1 MNCGKLS
8 TAAVRV
14 TMSEFQYGLKDKFLT
29 KEELY
34 EFRFL
39 TTVLAWTNP
48 LKKKATVST
57 NTTDSGHSNNKL
69 YPFAEKLTNL
79 LVRDV
84 EVVAVTASDAGEI
97 LFQTVCDDSGVL
109 LTEDDTASEAEEES
123 EPVGYVQSLCNEQR
137 SKTLD
142 EKEHHPALQVHIP
155 LTTADGMGDSI
166 GCWLLS
172 KTERH
177 LEGVTYPRTTVSFSQ
192 HAANL
197 VHLIK
202 ATYEQTSKGTTA
214 LARDQLRN
222 YVLLTSTAKIASRI
236 QKGSK
241 DRNFYDYLSKP
252 GGDLDD
258 FMLQEGYHFR
268 SLLLG
273 DARDVL
279 YSNFTEIQR
288 KMIVA
293 TIKFLERRS
302 SANADKLPCRT
313 QEALE
318 NTRKII
324 KPLTQFKDLL
334 NTGESTVY
342 NQHTASLLQD
352 ILSAVL
358 DNLVAC
364 FEWLAAA
371 VRNSQLF
378 KISNY
383 DALPGSP
390 ASDEIALAG
399 HYLDH
404 FSKQA
409 GFWLDVLTQFK
420 KSLRKYLYTNLG
432 LLRKVH
438 MIKNAMKTGD
448 IAQDTKGLPGSSTPL
463 KKQQTIDPEFEQLD
477 SLAERQQWEHAAMAW
492 LDLICLH
499 WTAILDLRSE
509 GRQAPRNKVLRTYWQ
524 QAKFQHFETRQ
535 EHQDRRLI
543 IKSFLENFTLPS
555 GEKLTTDECQKI
567 RTWLLRNGDGYS
579 AKFENEQA
587 EATNFTGTYH
597 CETVLLSLALLAKKQ
612 ADILDVDI
620 NSASAPLSKAHL
632 QLPGKTTTDALKGI
646 GQAIAHHLLSRNH
659 KVVLVSRT
667 ESALSA
673 LQSQYG
679 NERVAVLAGDM
690 ADASLPQK
698 AVDLAN
704 ERWGRIDSLIVNHG
718 TLDPVKKVGDSSAE
732 EWRRGFDVN
741 VFSAVGMV
749 QAALPSLR
757 KTSGTILLTSSGAAT
772 SAYQGW
778 GCYGAGKAVLN
789 HLALTLSVEEPS
801 ITTISI
807 RPGVVDTEMQ
817 REIREVHHERMSE
830 KDRTKFSGLKKEGGL
845 LKPEQPGYV
854 MARLAVA
861 KGEDVKGFNGQFLSW
876 NDESLGAF
884 QRD

>member
-1 MNCGKLS
+1 MERCGKLS
-8 TAAVRV
+8 TAAVQV

-57 NTTDSGHSNNKL
+57 NTTDSGHSKNKL

-123 EPVGYVQSLCNEQR
+123 GPDPAAAVGYVQSLCNEQR

-142 EKEHHPALQVHIP
+142 EQEHHPVLQVHIP
-155 LTTADGMGDSI
+155 LTTADDMGDSI

-177 LEGVTYPRTTVSFSQ
+177 LEGVTHPRTTVSFSQ

-202 ATYEQTSKGTTA
+202 ATYEQTSKGTSA

-241 DRNFYDYLSKP
+241 DRNFYDYLSKS

-288 KMIVA
+288 KVIVA
-293 TIKFLERRS
+293 TIGFLERRS

-324 KPLTQFKDLL
+324 KPLIQFKDLL
-334 NTGESTVY
+334 STGESTVY

-371 VRNSQLF
+371 LRNAQLF

-399 HYLDH
+399 HYFDH
-404 FSKQA
+404 LSKQA
-409 GFWLDVLTQFK
+409 GLWLDVLTQFK
-420 KSLRKYLYTNLG
+420 KTLRKYLYTNLG

-448 IAQDTKGLPGSSTPL
+448 IAQDTEGLPGSSTPL
-463 KKQQTIDPEFEQLD
+463 EKQQTIDPEFEQLD

-524 QAKFQHFETRQ
+524 QAKFQHFEIRQ

-543 IKSFLENFTLPS
+543 IKGYLENFTLLS

-567 RTWLLRNGDGYS
+567 RTWLLRNSNGYS
-579 AKFENEQA
+579 AKFENEEA

-597 CETVLLSLALLAKKQ
+597 CETVLLSLALLAKKR

-620 NSASAPLSKAHL
+620 NSASAPLSKARL
-632 QLPGKTTTDALKGI
+632 QLPSRTTTDALKG
-646 GQAIAHHLLSRNH
+646 
-659 KVVLVSRT
+659 KM
-667 ESALSA
+667 SALPVSQKCCPACHALVEYFIENVNPALVYPGKHEVWSA
-673 LQSQYG
+673 
-679 NERVAVLAGDM
+679 
-690 ADASLPQK
+690 
-698 AVDLAN
+698 
-704 ERWGRIDSLIVNHG
+704 
-718 TLDPVKKVGDSSAE
+718 
-732 EWRRGFDVN
+732 
-741 VFSAVGMV
+741 
-749 QAALPSLR
+749 AALPPWLPREAGQVVLR
-757 KTSGTILLTSSGAAT
+757 AARKALQCRFDSILRG
-772 SAYQGW
+772 
-778 GCYGAGKAVLN
+778 
-789 HLALTLSVEEPS
+789 
-801 ITTISI
+801 
-807 RPGVVDTEMQ
+807 
-817 REIREVHHERMSE
+817 
-830 KDRTKFSGLKKEGGL
+830 
-845 LKPEQPGYV
+845 
-854 MARLAVA
+854 
-861 KGEDVKGFNGQFLSW
+861 
-876 NDESLGAF
+876 
-884 QRD
+884 